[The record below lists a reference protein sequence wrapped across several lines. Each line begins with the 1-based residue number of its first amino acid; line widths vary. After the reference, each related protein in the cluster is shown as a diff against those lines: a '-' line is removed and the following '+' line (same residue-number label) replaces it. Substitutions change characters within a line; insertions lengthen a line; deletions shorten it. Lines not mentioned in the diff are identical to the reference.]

1 MIDKQLTKSNDSM
14 LIRERVFD
22 NMIKGNDGLEIM
34 HKVTSKEKKILKKA
48 LDGIKG
54 WNFNPIDVVTNGI
67 GDYYFICKVKTI
79 IENLQMKM
87 ARIYI
92 KIQED
97 NKPRLLS
104 IEEIA

>member
-1 MIDKQLTKSNDSM
+1 MILY
-14 LIRERVFD
+14 LLERVFD
-22 NMIKGNDGLEIM
+22 IMIKEKEEFEIM
-34 HKVTSKEKKILKKA
+34 HKDTSKEKKILKRA

-54 WNFNPIDVVTNGI
+54 WNFNPIEVVTNGI

-97 NKPRLLS
+97 NTPRLLG
-104 IEEIA
+104 IEEII

>member
-1 MIDKQLTKSNDSM
+1 MIVYL
-14 LIRERVFD
+14 LERVCD
-22 NMIKGNDGLEIM
+22 IMIKENEDLEIM
-34 HKVTSKEKKILKKA
+34 HKVTSKEKELLRIA
-48 LDGIKG
+48 LDGING
-54 WNFNPIDVVTNGI
+54 WNFNPIAVVTNGTE
-67 GDYYFICKVKTI
+67 GYYFICKVKTI

>member
-1 MIDKQLTKSNDSM
+1 
-14 LIRERVFD
+14 
-22 NMIKGNDGLEIM
+22 MIKANNEILLERIYIMIKKDGKLEI
-34 HKVTSKEKKILKKA
+34 KSTITKKDKIILNKA
-48 LDGIKG
+48 L
-54 WNFNPIDVVTNGI
+54 NGI
-67 GDYYFICKVKTI
+67 CGWRFIPIFVIINGIEDYYFICKVKTI

>member
-1 MIDKQLTKSNDSM
+1 MVKENEELEIRNIVTPKDKQ
-14 LIRERVFD
+14 
-22 NMIKGNDGLEIM
+22 
-34 HKVTSKEKKILKKA
+34 ILNTA
-48 LDGIKG
+48 LDGING
-54 WNFNPIDVVTNGI
+54 WNFNPIAVVTNGI

>member
-1 MIDKQLTKSNDSM
+1 MIDKQLTKYNDN
-14 LIRERVFD
+14 IFIERMFD
-22 NMIKGNDGLEIM
+22 IMIKENEELEIM
-34 HKVTSKEKKILKKA
+34 RKVTSKEKKILKRA

-54 WNFNPIDVVTNGI
+54 WNFNPIEVVTNGI
-67 GDYYFICKVKTI
+67 GDYYFICKVRTI

-92 KIQED
+92 KIQDD

-104 IEEIA
+104 IEEIV